1 MKCRQSF
8 TIDENSIAS
17 QNLFHAIYFKSNKT
31 STKVSCRYPY
41 VECDHMFKLL
51 QTKMNPANPFQ
62 GKTLDALFSIEFYSI
77 EFYLF
82 VDKHNYMIKCTIF
95 CASIKKIFILQ
106 KQQITKKLSINLI
119 LVQGNLQELKFNIN
133 LICATV
139 K

>member
-1 MKCRQSF
+1 
-8 TIDENSIAS
+8 
-17 QNLFHAIYFKSNKT
+17 
-31 STKVSCRYPY
+31 
-41 VECDHMFKLL
+41 
-51 QTKMNPANPFQ
+51 MNPANPFQ

-82 VDKHNYMIKCTIF
+82 VDKHNYMLKFTIF
-95 CASIKKIFILQ
+95 GASIKEIFILQ
-106 KQQITKKLSINLI
+106 KQQITKELSINLI